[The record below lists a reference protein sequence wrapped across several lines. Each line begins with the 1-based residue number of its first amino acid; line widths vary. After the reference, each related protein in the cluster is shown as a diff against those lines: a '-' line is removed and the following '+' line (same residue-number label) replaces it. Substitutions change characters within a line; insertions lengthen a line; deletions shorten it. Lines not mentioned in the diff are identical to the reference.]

1 MSPWLLLLVVA
12 GLVAG
17 CNSGGDTYNS
27 GGQHVGGV
35 VLKPSTV
42 DPLDP
47 DSPATQVALFV
58 NQPVEGLSYSCDG
71 VKAVKDTIRFVSQD
85 NDTAVTNLPVARC
98 GNDAKSITFYLGKK
112 DSLGASRNVELGHLF
127 LPMAVVGS
135 DGNFR
140 YDVSKGGISSATF
153 MFDRPVSDMQSPP
166 GRLDVTD
173 SFDGAGTCKDNHQQA
188 CELVYKTALLL
199 ALANSQNGVQVIPPL
214 ANMVV
219 AHPER
224 YENVSIP
231 KGFDYASYSDFV
243 VAWSDYL
250 KAVKPGDI
258 FPDLSDVLASINEGA
273 KRLRAGT
280 YTLDWGGSFKG
291 YIGYYNSCYLYNLLA
306 LNSDWLVYPDGTIS
320 GFGYGASDTKYAA
333 KICPAVKSP
342 EELVAVLASSK
353 RGFLAVSSGTLDNN
367 LKLQNVSMTAV
378 DTKQTAK
385 LDFFGRFFG
394 GFLYDGREP
403 QVLDKVKIT
412 DFKLDFPKARTSL
425 TDAEK
430 GSMTGQ
436 LFDFYLP
443 DYAPGGKVGVTEER
457 GSFTPTPFPLRMV
470 KGAALQAMPLD
481 SAVIAKLPQHYA
493 IQLMRFCGSNDVGC
507 NAIPAADIGAG
518 ANYPKTVCTLQS
530 KNNAG
535 DTVCDNEVII
545 KDEIAK
551 RNIATD
557 TSNADDVVHLYFDK
571 SAVPDSVIIELA
583 DQNGDPV
590 LNSAS
595 GKPIRL
601 GFVTATPKSTDVS
614 DDTVDIHL
622 LFASTDAATMP
633 QLGSTLSGRI
643 DLSANCMPIY
653 RLGDANYTSKVRA
666 RWVDSFGYAAHIYRE
681 QQNIKISDKLTAKQ
695 SERVTSL
702 SAGAV
707 KGWNPDVAGCPAP

>member
-1 MSPWLLLLVVA
+1 M
-12 GLVAG
+12 AG

-42 DPLDP
+42 DPLDL

-58 NQPVEGLSYSCDG
+58 NQPVEGLSYGCDG

-85 NDTAVTNLPVARC
+85 NDTSATSLPVARC

-112 DSLGASRNVELGHLF
+112 DSLGASHNIELGQLF
-127 LPMAVVGS
+127 LPMATVGS

-140 YDVSKGGISSATF
+140 YNAAKGGISSASF
-153 MFDRPVSDMQSPP
+153 MFDRSVSDMQSAP
-166 GRLDVTD
+166 GRLDVTA
-173 SFDGAGTCKDNHQQA
+173 SFDNTEKCQTDKKQA

-199 ALANSQNGVQVIPPL
+199 ALGKVSDDDVLVISARANTV
-214 ANMVV
+214 A
-219 AHPER
+219 AHPED
-224 YENVSIP
+224 YGINIP
-231 KGFDYASYSDFV
+231 KGFDYASYSDFIA
-243 VAWSDYL
+243 AWSTYAQ
-250 KAVKPGDI
+250 AVRPGGV
-258 FPDLSDVLASINEGA
+258 FPDLSDVLASINGGA

-291 YIGYYNSCYLYNLLA
+291 YMGYYNSCYLYNLLA

-353 RGFLAVSSGTLDNN
+353 RGFLAVSSGTLGNN
-367 LKLQNVSMTAV
+367 LSLQNVSMTAV
-378 DTKQTAK
+378 DSKQIAK

-412 DFKLDFPKARTSL
+412 DFKLDFPKAKTSL

-430 GSMTGQ
+430 GSVTGE
-436 LFDFYLP
+436 LFDFNLP
-443 DYAPGGKVGVTEER
+443 DYAPGGKVGVTEDR

-481 SAVIAKLPQHYA
+481 SAVIAKLPDNYA
-493 IQLMRFCGSNDVGC
+493 IQLMRFCGSNDAGC

-518 ANYPKTVCTLQS
+518 ANYPKTVCTLTS
-530 KNNAG
+530 KNSINK
-535 DTVCDNEVII
+535 DVCENEVTI
-545 KDEIAK
+545 KKEIAK

-571 SAVPDSVIIELA
+571 SAVSDSVIVELA

-681 QQNIKISDKLTAKQ
+681 RQNIKISDKLTAKQ
-695 SERVTSL
+695 SERITSL